1 MAPVRSLDKVTVWEE
16 VQDSGVVKY
25 KPAKGQEQPG
35 KKYFKGNMEDLK
47 KAGHTIFLETTYED
61 FITALKRSKPS
72 VSPND
77 LGKYID
83 FTKTFGMDG

>member
-1 MAPVRSLDKVTVWEE
+1 MAPVRSLDKVAVWEE
-16 VQDSGVVKY
+16 VLDNGVVKY
-25 KPAKGQEQPG
+25 KPAKGEQAG
-35 KKYFKGNMEDLK
+35 KKYFRGNMEDLK
-47 KAGHTIFLETTYED
+47 RAGHTIFLETTYDD

-77 LGKYID
+77 LGKYIE